1 VLALLQTALV
11 IAGYVVARLLLGR
24 APQDSLSR

>member
-11 IAGYVVARLLLGR
+11 LGGYVAARLLLGR
-24 APQDSLSR
+24 APRQSAV